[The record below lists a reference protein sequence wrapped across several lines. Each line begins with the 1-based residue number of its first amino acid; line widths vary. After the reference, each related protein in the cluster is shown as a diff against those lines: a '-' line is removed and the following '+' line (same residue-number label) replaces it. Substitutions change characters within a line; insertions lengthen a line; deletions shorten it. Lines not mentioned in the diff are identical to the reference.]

1 MAVSFCCKTFPMS
14 ESFEIDPGGIEGRS
28 KMTESTAYFDNGP
41 VPILPSIPLLFPFQ
55 PLADA

>member
-1 MAVSFCCKTFPMS
+1 MS
-14 ESFEIDPGGIEGRS
+14 DSFEIDPEGIEGRS

-41 VPILPSIPLLFPFQ
+41 VPILPSIPLIFPFQ